1 MTRST
6 AHSRTWKSIASLCT
20 RWRSSP
26 SAWRTARTIIENPT
40 SSKRSAPHANAL
52 RSLRLTSWATTASFC
67 STTMKTS
74 QGQFK
79 KGTVRSLLAALR
91 EDDSL
96 PEFTPQSPRSAK
108 APTGTP
114 SETSTKRCSTSTRY
128 SAAPHP
134 ETAALSLQRSGMSA
148 GVFERGGLRGAA
160 LVDRSADL
168 EAARRERRTV
178 RHPCGAVR
186 KQPALPGNRSA
197 AVPASENRPL
207 RVNQIEAVYDVDVH
221 DPDDFLQILLAGRI
235 MTLAE
240 NVG

>member
-6 AHSRTWKSIASLCT
+6 AHSRTWKSIA
-20 RWRSSP
+20 P
-26 SAWRTARTIIENPT
+26 SVPGGAHRH
-40 SSKRSAPHANAL
+40 PHAHSEDDHRKPDVLEAIR
-52 RSLRLTSWATTASFC
+52 RSMRTRYAHFAYFVGNDRIVC

-74 QGQFK
+74 QASSRREPCARCSPLFAR
-79 KGTVRSLLAALR
+79 TTRSP
-91 EDDSL
+91 SS
-96 PEFTPQSPRSAK
+96 PTSPRSAK

-114 SETSTKRCSTSTRY
+114 SETSTKRCSIY
-128 SAAPHP
+128 QIFGGSAPRNRCVF
-134 ETAALSLQRSGMSA
+134 LQRSGMSA
-148 GVFERGGLRGAA
+148 GVLNVEDFEELRSSIDPRI
-160 LVDRSADL
+160 LKL
-168 EAARRERRTV
+168 HERERRTV

-197 AVPASENRPL
+197 AVPDIRKPSATESTKS
-207 RVNQIEAVYDVDVH
+207 EAVYDVDVH